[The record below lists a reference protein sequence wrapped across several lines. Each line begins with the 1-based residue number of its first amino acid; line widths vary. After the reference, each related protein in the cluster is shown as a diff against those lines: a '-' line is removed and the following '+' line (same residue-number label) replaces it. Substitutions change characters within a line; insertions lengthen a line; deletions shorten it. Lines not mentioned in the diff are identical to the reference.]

1 MGLEKKIRAVALGV
15 ALAVQACALH
25 AEDAKQIVRQAV
37 NTQLA
42 ADRDDHTHW
51 RYIRTD
57 DGKDKTVVV
66 ETEHGAISRHIEV
79 NGKPASA
86 AVLAQDDANNQKFIH
101 DPAAQQKQRQNGEHD
116 DKSAIELLNL
126 MPDAFVWKVES
137 ETPELITLSYTPN
150 PDFNPPDMEARVM
163 GSMSGTLTVALPGHR
178 IKTFKGRLMKDVT
191 IGFGLLARIKAGSNF
206 DIERREVSPGY
217 WQIAETH
224 VHIGGHAL
232 FFKTIGTQEDEVK
245 SNFTLVPPGTTL
257 EQAMEILTSPAS
269 ACCSAHQQHGSSGRG
284 ML

>member
-1 MGLEKKIRAVALGV
+1 MRLGEKYWVLALGV
-15 ALAVQACALH
+15 VLVASARGAQ
-25 AEDAKQIVRQAV
+25 AEDAKQIVQQAV

-42 ADRDDHTHW
+42 ADRDDTTHW

-57 DGKDKTVVV
+57 DGKDKVVVV
-66 ETEHGAISRHIEV
+66 ETEHGAITRQIEL
-79 NGKPASA
+79 NGQAASA

-101 DPAAQQKQRQNGEHD
+101 DPAAQQKQRQNGAHD

-126 MPDAFVWKVES
+126 MPEAFVWKVES
-137 ETPELITLSYTPN
+137 QTPDLITLSYQPN
-150 PDFNPPDMEARVM
+150 PNFNPPDMEARVM
-163 GSMSGTLTVALPGHR
+163 GSMSGTLTLTTQARR
-178 IKTFKGRLMKDVT
+178 IRTFKGRLMNDVT
-191 IGFGLLARIKAGSNF
+191 IGFGLLARIKAGSTF
-206 DIERREVSPGY
+206 DIERREVAPGY

-245 SNFTLVPPGTTL
+245 SNFTLVPLGTTL
-257 EQAMEILTSPAS
+257 EQGVELLKDPL
-269 ACCSAHQQHGSSGRG
+269 CCGVRQQHTSSGHG